1 MLLGA
6 FLDLGVPVE
15 VLNDAWSSLGIDNYE
30 IEISETMK
38 AGIRALQCKVRTDES
53 KGPRTWKGYQKVL
66 ENSGLAPGLRAE
78 ALRLCRKL
86 FEIEADL
93 HGSSIARMHL
103 HEIGGS
109 DLLIDVVGS
118 LAAVAHLRPAHVTS
132 SAVNTGRGFV
142 RFSHGVLPV
151 PAPATTKLLVDV
163 PVFQN
168 EVEGELATPTGVLLL
183 THLAEAYGPMPAMTL
198 VKTGAGAGEREIPG
212 RPNVLRM
219 FLGTSDAQQESAG
232 EICMAETNIDD
243 SNPQILAYFMEKAF
257 EKGALDVFFTPVFMK
272 KNRPGVRLTVL
283 ATRATLDAILDLLF
297 AETTAIGLRYWKVE
311 RRTLDRQWKEVK
323 LGRHT
328 VRIKESF
335 RDGKRF
341 NYQPEYEDCRGVAE
355 KTGRPVKEII
365 AEAIHKYLSNQ

>member
-15 VLNDAWSSLGIDNYE
+15 VLNEAWSSLGIDNYE

-38 AGIRALQCKVRTDES
+38 AGIRALQCKVRTEES
-53 KGPRTWKGYQKVL
+53 KGPRTWKEYQKVL
-66 ENSGLAPGLRAE
+66 ENSGLAPGLRGD

-86 FEIEADL
+86 FEIEAEL
-93 HGSSIARMHL
+93 HGSTIARMHL

-118 LAAVAHLRPAHVTS
+118 LAAAAHLRPAHVTS

-183 THLAEAYGPMPAMTL
+183 THLAETYGPMPAMTL
-198 VKTGAGAGEREIPG
+198 LKTGVGAGEREIPG

-219 FLGTSDAQQESAG
+219 FLGTSEAQQEAAE

-257 EKGALDVFFTPVFMK
+257 EKGALDVFFTPIFMK

-283 ATRATLDAILDLLF
+283 AARTTLDAILDLLF

-311 RRTLDRQWKEVK
+311 RRTLDRRWKEVK

-335 RDGKRF
+335 RDGRRF
-341 NYQPEYEDCRGVAE
+341 NYQPEYEDCRSVAE

-365 AEAIHKYLSNQ
+365 AEAIHRYLSQQ